1 MEGDDVM
8 KHPAHISKHIS
19 IISFCLSLILF
30 LSYQTVLR
38 AQNSTMQLNES
49 LSEQI
54 EDLAMGKVLLGD
66 YDADGDIDII
76 ISGQAHSIKT
86 LIYRNDGASVYTE
99 IDPGFPELLFPDL
112 SWSDFDGDGDLD
124 VFLSGAQEINDTLFP
139 QSHLYIFQDT
149 SFTEL
154 PANIEGVYSGC
165 SGWADFDL
173 DGDRDL
179 IISGAKETPSN
190 AWVTPTLCRIY
201 VNDGSGQFSEIQAG
215 IKAVFNASID
225 IADYDNDQY
234 PDIITT
240 GELYDDGG
248 NWHRSTFLYHNDGA
262 NVFSHIEAG
271 LPALR
276 AGDVSFG
283 DYDDDGYTD
292 ILLTGDPLSPTNLVY
307 IFRNNT
313 MGNFYDIGIEIIGT
327 EEGTIDW
334 ADYDNDGD
342 LDFLVTGLQ
351 FPYAEFPVS
360 EFYRNAG
367 GDLFSNDHTTVIEG
381 LMYSS
386 VCWGDMDNDNDP
398 DLVIMGYSDKAL
410 SGPRSL
416 VYDNISSTG
425 IDLNTYKQIS
435 VDIHPVPATD
445 ILNIQIN
452 SPGLTGIMLRLVDLS
467 GNIIM
472 EKAGINLNN
481 GVNNTQLELNNL
493 KGGTYILMILDDD
506 MAIHRQ
512 KLIIAGSKK

>member
-1 MEGDDVM
+1 
-8 KHPAHISKHIS
+8 
-19 IISFCLSLILF
+19 
-30 LSYQTVLR
+30 
-38 AQNSTMQLNES
+38 MQLNES

-112 SWSDFDGDGDLD
+112 SWSDFDGDSDLD
-124 VFLSGAQEINDTLFP
+124 IFLSGAQEINDTLFP
-139 QSHLYIFQDT
+139 ESHLYIFQDT

-179 IISGAKETPSN
+179 IISGAKETPGN

-201 VNDGSGQFSEIQAG
+201 LNDGSGQFSEIQAG

-248 NWHRSTFLYHNDGA
+248 NWHRATFLYHNDGA

-342 LDFLVTGLQ
+342 L
-351 FPYAEFPVS
+351 
-360 EFYRNAG
+360 
-367 GDLFSNDHTTVIEG
+367 
-381 LMYSS
+381 
-386 VCWGDMDNDNDP
+386 
-398 DLVIMGYSDKAL
+398 
-410 SGPRSL
+410 
-416 VYDNISSTG
+416 
-425 IDLNTYKQIS
+425 
-435 VDIHPVPATD
+435 
-445 ILNIQIN
+445 
-452 SPGLTGIMLRLVDLS
+452 
-467 GNIIM
+467 
-472 EKAGINLNN
+472 
-481 GVNNTQLELNNL
+481 
-493 KGGTYILMILDDD
+493 
-506 MAIHRQ
+506 
-512 KLIIAGSKK
+512 